1 MIPLPPCGR
10 GPGRTLPGAGVDDID
25 VPAQAPGPAKRH
37 LRPVKP
43 DCTGNLCSRKH
54 MVVHGVAIK
63 EGAGLKIKHRA
74 KVNWQ
79 KLISLRCHSH
89 GRGQP
94 VSLRELLMLRALST
108 SSEIAPADCLVRP
121 ESPSR
126 RVAQP
131 SCRLGVAS
139 RGSTTRRDS
148 ASPGLVRHSGIRV
161 CHICKGSS
169 VLCLAATQSVYMD
182 AAAGEK
188 TSNKYLQVRP

>member
-1 MIPLPPCGR
+1 M
-10 GPGRTLPGAGVDDID
+10 
-25 VPAQAPGPAKRH
+25 PAQAPGQAKRH
-37 LRPVKP
+37 LRPVKS

-54 MVVHGVAIK
+54 MVMHGVAIT

-94 VSLRELLMLRALST
+94 VSLRELLMSRALST
-108 SSEIAPADCLVRP
+108 SSEIAPADYLVRP

-126 RVAQP
+126 RVAQRPQP
-131 SCRLGVAS
+131 SCRLGVSS

-148 ASPGLVRHSGIRV
+148 ASPGLVRHGGIRV

-169 VLCLAATQSVYMD
+169 ALCLAATQSVYMD